1 MSEKNLQSIR
11 GTQDIFGKNLEIMNQ
26 VIDVARCKARIFGY
40 QEIITPI
47 FENSNVFFRTLGDTS
62 DIVSKETYTFLD
74 RDKTSITL
82 RPELTAPIVR
92 AAISNNLL
100 QDLPLKL
107 FSAGPLFRHE
117 RPQKARYRQF
127 NQVSY
132 EFFGSDSI
140 ASDVETIAM
149 ADSII
154 EALGI
159 CDTTE
164 LNINSMGDIESR
176 KKYELAIKDYL
187 GCYKTSL
194 SHESKIRL
202 ERNPL
207 RILDSKDKTD
217 QEILNGV
224 PKIIDFLSKEVRS
237 KYERLLSYL
246 HDIGIKYKQNHKL
259 VRGLD
264 YYTGV
269 VFEIITD
276 NLGSQGTV
284 IAGGRYDEL
293 VSAMGGSCV
302 PAIGF
307 ALGVERLAALLETRV
322 DIANKKLG
330 IPIIPIGED
339 AEEYS
344 IKLIHSLRSFE
355 LPVYIDYGLSL
366 KKRMQKANKRGAD
379 FVIIFGDSELTEKNC
394 IVKNMTTGIEQI
406 VKFENLPSYF
416 EGLKV

>member
-11 GTQDIFGKNLEIMNQ
+11 GTQDIFGKNLDIMNQ

-40 QEIITPI
+40 QELITPI

-164 LNINSMGDIESR
+164 LNVNSIGDIESR
-176 KKYELAIKDYL
+176 KKYEIAIKDYL

-194 SHESKIRL
+194 SNESKIRL

-217 QEILNGV
+217 QEILNGA
-224 PKIIDFLSKEVRS
+224 PKIIDFLSKEIRS
-237 KYERLLSYL
+237 KYERLLTYL
-246 HDIGIKYKQNHKL
+246 NDIGIKYKQNHKL

-293 VSAMGGSCV
+293 VSAMGGSRV

-322 DIANKKLG
+322 
-330 IPIIPIGED
+330 
-339 AEEYS
+339 
-344 IKLIHSLRSFE
+344 
-355 LPVYIDYGLSL
+355 
-366 KKRMQKANKRGAD
+366 
-379 FVIIFGDSELTEKNC
+379 
-394 IVKNMTTGIEQI
+394 
-406 VKFENLPSYF
+406 
-416 EGLKV
+416 